1 DVAAEATASPR
12 SWGADDMLWKLR
24 LGSAS
29 GRGGSQAAPHPGRVR
44 SGVVDQSCTRA
55 RTPAPMVPVVVI
67 VAIETAAFA
76 GNAPARVAKMAWM
89 FGMGR
94 HQYRTMMQRVK
105 AQFDCIRNHRR
116 KGRCRRGGSQ
126 PAIGSPMVVTHAPHC
141 ASSVFTTVMRGRPA

>member
-1 DVAAEATASPR
+1 
-12 SWGADDMLWKLR
+12 
-24 LGSAS
+24 
-29 GRGGSQAAPHPGRVR
+29 
-44 SGVVDQSCTRA
+44 
-55 RTPAPMVPVVVI
+55 MVPVVVVI